1 MGINQ
6 IILEYLR
13 VILSWPLLTF
23 ILLIIFL
30 FKFANSIKVFLENLR
45 SLKAGPF
52 EFSQQQKPPEEIN
65 KKIEDKLEESGIT
78 LTKEQLK
85 QIEETFETLSK
96 EKQNKEFQISKQGEV
111 IRYLAERAEL
121 YEFLYLNLYLV
132 YNSKIALFWFV
143 NPSTKDNFIYS
154 FPLPPQIVNQ
164 TAEKEAIFTVLLS
177 NGLIEQDGLL
187 FKISEKGKRFLKFLG
202 YNVNF

>member
-13 VILSWPLLTF
+13 IILSWPLLIF

-45 SLKAGPF
+45 LLKAGPF
-52 EFSQQQKPPEEIN
+52 EFSQQQEPPEEIE

-85 QIEETFETLSK
+85 QIEETLETLSREK
-96 EKQNKEFQISKQGEV
+96 ENKESQIFKQQEV
-111 IRYLAERAEL
+111 IRYWAERAEL

-132 YNSKIALFWFV
+132 YNSKLALRWFI

-164 TAEKEAIFTVLLS
+164 ITEKEAIFNALLS
-177 NGLIEQDGLL
+177 NGLIEQDGLV

-202 YNVNF
+202 YKVGV